1 MHAAG
6 KMKRSPSPPVVER
19 PGSEPLAPVDGR
31 KGAAGLVWAM
41 EGAEPRVGQ
50 NHVKK
55 QLRVGS
61 WAGSAQGPFPSA
73 LPGSITMRGTFSHR
87 PDALSCHPQRGRPA
101 STGHRDSHFRAK
113 ARRWPAVMTPR
124 RAALRANDV
133 GASHRAADGADPSIP
148 GARTHAHGTSMG
160 AAAAVSC
167 IWSAFA
173 LKRRRLTRPSATTA
187 TIAGGSALSYCI
199 AMEDMYLSISAC
211 ALCPF
216 AWSSGESARKK
227 SPWRGFDSRSLRG
240 S

>member
-41 EGAEPRVGQ
+41 EGAEPRVGK

-101 STGHRDSHFRAK
+101 ITGHRDSHFRAK
-113 ARRWPAVMTPR
+113 AWRWPAVMTPR

-133 GASHRAADGADPSIP
+133 GASHRAADGAGPSIP

-173 LKRRRLTRPSATTA
+173 LK
-187 TIAGGSALSYCI
+187 ALG
-199 AMEDMYLSISAC
+199 D
-211 ALCPF
+211 
-216 AWSSGESARKK
+216 
-227 SPWRGFDSRSLRG
+227 SPIGHHRDDSRGICAIVLHCHGVHVSFDFSLRALPLCMVEWRKREKKIALAWVRLPLP
-240 S
+240 SR

>member
-1 MHAAG
+1 MLIRSHLGSCSIFMHAAG
-6 KMKRSPSPPVVER
+6 KMKRSPSPPVVEW
-19 PGSEPLAPVDGR
+19 PGSEPLAPVDGW

-50 NHVKK
+50 NRVKK

-173 LKRRRLTRPSATTA
+173 LK
-187 TIAGGSALSYCI
+187 ALG
-199 AMEDMYLSISAC
+199 D
-211 ALCPF
+211 
-216 AWSSGESARKK
+216 
-227 SPWRGFDSRSLRG
+227 SPIGHHHDSRR
-240 S
+240 

>member
-50 NHVKK
+50 NRVKK

-173 LKRRRLTRPSATTA
+173 LK
-187 TIAGGSALSYCI
+187 ALG
-199 AMEDMYLSISAC
+199 D
-211 ALCPF
+211 
-216 AWSSGESARKK
+216 
-227 SPWRGFDSRSLRG
+227 SPIGHQRCDSRR
-240 S
+240 